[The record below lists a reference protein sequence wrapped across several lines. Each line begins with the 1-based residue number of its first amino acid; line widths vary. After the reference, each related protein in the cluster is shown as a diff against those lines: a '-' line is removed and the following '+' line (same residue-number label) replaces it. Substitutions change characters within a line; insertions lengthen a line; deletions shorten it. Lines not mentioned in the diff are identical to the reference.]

1 MADHNG
7 QREPANAAGPSGYVG
22 MLGEGLLT
30 KRHAMLA
37 ALLLLC
43 VPAQLYAG
51 GSDEEMTINAPF
63 REGNNGTLSCN
74 TETRRVGIGLE

>member
-1 MADHNG
+1 
-7 QREPANAAGPSGYVG
+7 

-51 GSDEEMTINAPF
+51 GSDEEMTI
-63 REGNNGTLSCN
+63 
-74 TETRRVGIGLE
+74 